1 MNLSKPSF
9 FLHKDFSDLESID
22 SFDTFSSFTNSS
34 SSVEENTY
42 EKMLC
47 WCCFFKPF

>member
-1 MNLSKPSF
+1 MNISKPFSF
-9 FLHKDFSDLESID
+9 LYKDFSDFESLD

-34 SSVEENTY
+34 FSVEEESY

-47 WCCFFKPF
+47 WCCFF